1 MLQILFSHFIWKLE
15 HSMLCFNLSPLFIP
29 VVWVIG
35 LLPHTFSIL
44 LISYYGAPFSN
55 VIPRLN
61 FNDLDAK
68 QVPRHIQRIAAKCQ
82 GAHRNGHECFPLFVG
97 AVLTMNLSSVPYYKR
112 NLYGLS
118 YALLRILFNTLYITV
133 SSERISLL
141 RSLVWNIANIVTFVM
156 VIESVLANMPF

>member
-1 MLQILFSHFIWKLE
+1 MLQMLFSHFIWKLE

-61 FNDLDAK
+61 FNELDAK
-68 QVPRHIQRIAAKCQ
+68 RVPRHIQRIAAKCQ

-97 AVLTMNLSSVPYYKR
+97 AVVCLS
-112 NLYGLS
+112 
-118 YALLRILFNTLYITV
+118 ILFWIYQLFQIITLGTNDTFTF
-133 SSERISLL
+133 SS
-141 RSLVWNIANIVTFVM
+141 
-156 VIESVLANMPF
+156 P